1 MFETPSTVR
10 TNDQAGADY
19 SPQVGWWKLALLH
32 SRKWDAG
39 QCSQGDGLSPRRFT
53 SGSATWV
60 VRAFLVKL
68 TRSGVHCTEP
78 AKTSLNAVWAS
89 AG

>member
-68 TRSGVHCTEP
+68 TGAEFTAPNPRKP
-78 AKTSLNAVWAS
+78 P
-89 AG
+89 